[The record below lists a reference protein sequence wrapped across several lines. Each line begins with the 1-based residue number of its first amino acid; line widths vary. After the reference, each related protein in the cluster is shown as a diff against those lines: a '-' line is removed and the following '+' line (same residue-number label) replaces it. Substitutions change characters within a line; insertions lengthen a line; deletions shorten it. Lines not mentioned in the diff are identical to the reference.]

1 MKSTL
6 YIRIVPQDKDRGYQL
21 LVGFDPALVQRTAVQ
36 LTTLSVIS
44 RASITAA
51 VDAAKQHYNAVEVKD
66 LTAPALLKK
75 LVKLFGEEVAA
86 KSKDGV

>member
-44 RASITAA
+44 RASINAA
-51 VDAAKQHYNAVEVKD
+51 VDSAKQHYNAVEVKD
-66 LTAPALLKK
+66 LTASALQKK
-75 LVKLFGEEVAA
+75 LAKLFGEEIAVKA
-86 KSKDGV
+86 KDGV